1 MNIISEFATEVNFKE
16 RFEDTT
22 TPVAAELRKFAH
34 EVCHEYDLR
43 VINMASSGAYQRRS
57 NLVTADGI
65 PCGYVALT
73 RDGDGKHT
81 YFLGLP
87 TVNKERSSSK
97 SHRGERDSNKI
108 SSLLRAI
115 KKNKEEP
122 TAEKIYN
129 VMRRDFISPF
139 NTVQSKSMYGRPRL
153 AMTPNLQEVVA
164 KHVLGVDT
172 HSMNMYID
180 ELKKVYSEY
189 QLQMKSYDDS
199 ASEIVRYRRG
209 ATLIGVFRHS
219 NTNTYYLVGD
229 VSLNEDSDFTFH
241 TPLKRYSTLKELPI
255 APVVAMVNTYM
266 QGKDQYDNTNELGLW
281 FQDRFF
287 EDLDIAVGYSGSASG
302 LWVAIPKEAP

>member
-1 MNIISEFATEVNFKE
+1 MNIISEFAIEADFKE

-22 TPVAAELRKFAH
+22 TPIAAELRKFAH

-43 VINMASSGAYQRRS
+43 VINMTSSSTQQRRA
-57 NLVTADGI
+57 NLVTENGI

-73 RDGDGKHT
+73 REGDGKHT

-139 NTVQSKSMYGRPRL
+139 STVQSKSMYGRP
-153 AMTPNLQEVVA
+153 AISMPSHIQEVAV
-164 KHVLGVDT
+164 KHILGVDT
-172 HSMNMYID
+172 LSMAMYID
-180 ELKKVYSEY
+180 DLKKVYSEH
-189 QLQMKSYDDS
+189 QLKMKSYDNS

-219 NTNTYYLVGD
+219 NTNTYYLTAD
-229 VSLNEDSDFTFH
+229 VSLNEEGDFTFH